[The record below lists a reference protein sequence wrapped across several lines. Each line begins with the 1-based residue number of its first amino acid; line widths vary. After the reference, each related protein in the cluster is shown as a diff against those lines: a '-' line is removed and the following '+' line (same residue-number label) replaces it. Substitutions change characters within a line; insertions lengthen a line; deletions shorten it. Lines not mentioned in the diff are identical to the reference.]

1 MTKKDIEIKYNLKS
15 QLLKNQVDKKET
27 FLNIQQNMNNN
38 MPEYIYSPDFRKYPM
53 WPYETD
59 EDFKG
64 TPYEQLPD
72 NNINPP
78 TYEPPYNL
86 PAHNQPAYNQPA
98 YSQPA
103 YEPPYNQPYHNPPFY
118 YGTPIIRNPYVP
130 VGRERISSGYSRTN
144 QGADRELMYLL
155 YRDINKLLYPII
167 VGILNEYEYDGSPI
181 YQENIDIETI
191 SQLIDRVLRRAGEV
205 SNDIQEVLLNDEN
218 TPFSETSYMPE
229 WDSINLLKASI
240 EALLL
245 YEIFEIRR
253 PYYRKV
259 RSRYN
264 YENGTY
270 GGINYYQ

>member
-1 MTKKDIEIKYNLKS
+1 MPKKDIKIKYNLKS
-15 QLLKNQVDKKET
+15 QLLKDQVDKKET

-38 MPEYIYSPDFRKYPM
+38 MPEYIYSPDFGKYPM

-72 NNINPP
+72 NNMNPP
-78 TYEPPYNL
+78 TYAPPYNL
-86 PAHNQPAYNQPA
+86 PAYNQPA
-98 YSQPA
+98 YI
-103 YEPPYNQPYHNPPFY
+103 PPYNQPYYNPPFY

-130 VGRERISSGYSRTN
+130 IGRERISSGYSRTN
-144 QGADRELMYLL
+144 QGSDRELMYLL
-155 YRDINKLLYPII
+155 YRDINKLLYPLI

-181 YQENIDIETI
+181 YEENIDIETI

-205 SNDIQEVLLNDEN
+205 SNDIEEVLLNDQN
-218 TPFSETSYMPE
+218 YTFSETSYMPE
-229 WDSINLLKASI
+229 WDSINLLKSSI